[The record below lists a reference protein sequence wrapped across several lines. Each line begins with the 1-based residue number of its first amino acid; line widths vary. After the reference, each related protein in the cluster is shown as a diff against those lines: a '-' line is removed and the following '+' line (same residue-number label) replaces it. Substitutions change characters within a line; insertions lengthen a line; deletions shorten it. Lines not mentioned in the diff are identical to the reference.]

1 MKENIKAFPRSSVKL
16 LPGILRERFDVNRYY
31 LMSLESDGL
40 LFNHKME
47 AVLAQTGG
55 TIMPSPTD
63 RSKHGG
69 WEDPGCQLRGHFL
82 GHWLSAAARIWS
94 STGDKQIKDKADYII
109 DELEKCQN
117 QNGNGWLGS
126 IPEKY
131 MQKMIMKQHAWAPH
145 YTLHKTMMGLYEMYS
160 LGENKK
166 ALTLMEKFADWFYK
180 WTKQFSRK
188 EMDDILDYETGGM
201 LEALAD
207 LYGVTG
213 DKKHRELLD
222 RYYRARLFDEVLKGK
237 DVLSNRHANTMIPE
251 IYGAARCYEV
261 TGEEK
266 FRKIAEKFW
275 HAVVPSRMY
284 STGGHTNNEVWS
296 EPNKLANTLGE
307 KNQEFCTVY
316 NMMWLTQ
323 YLLRWSGDPKYG
335 DYYERNLV
343 NGILTGQRPDDGMIT
358 YYHSFKT
365 GGIKKWGTS
374 RHSFWCCY
382 GTGVQAFA
390 ELNHMIYLHNDE
402 NVYVNLYASSELDSK
417 HNGSEFKLIQ
427 HNKMPNEESSHM
439 MFLCPKPIKM
449 GLSLRIPWW
458 ATEGVKITINNKPEK
473 GPFKPSSFYTI
484 KRTWEEGDFISVTL
498 PNKLY
503 TCQMPDDKNVA
514 SVLYGPMV
522 LAGIT
527 PRDVELK
534 GDAKNPGK
542 WLKKISDEPLRF
554 KAKSDNGDI
563 EFMPM
568 YEVKDQKFG
577 IYFRVKK

>member
-1 MKENIKAFPRSSVKL
+1 MKEVMKAFPRRSVKL
-16 LPGILRERFDVNRYY
+16 LPGILKERFDVNRYY
-31 LMSLESDGL
+31 LMSLESDAL
-40 LFNHKME
+40 VFNHKKE
-47 AVLAQTGG
+47 AVLAQTGLS
-55 TIMPSPTD
+55 IMPAPGE

-69 WEDPGCQLRGHFL
+69 WEDPGCQVRGQFL
-82 GHWLSAAARIWS
+82 GHWLSAAARIWA
-94 STGDKQIKDKADYII
+94 STGDKQIKEKADFII
-109 DELEKCQN
+109 DELEMCQN

-131 MQKMIMKQHAWAPH
+131 LEKVVLKQPAWAPH

-160 LGENKK
+160 LGGNKK
-166 ALTLMEKFADWFYK
+166 SLTLMEKFADWFYK
-180 WTKQFSRK
+180 WTSKFSRK

-213 DKKHRELLD
+213 NKKHRELLD
-222 RYYRARLFDEVLKGK
+222 RYYRGRLFDEVLKGN
-237 DVLSNRHANTMIPE
+237 DVLSKRHANTMIPE

-261 TGEEK
+261 TGDEK

-284 STGGHTNNEVWS
+284 STGGHTSDEAWS
-296 EPNKLANTLGE
+296 EPNKLVPTLGD
-307 KNQEFCTVY
+307 KNQEFCTAY
-316 NMMWLTQ
+316 NMMWLSQ

-335 DYYERNLV
+335 DYYERNLI

-358 YYHSFKT
+358 YYHAFKT
-365 GGIKKWGTS
+365 GGIKKWGTP

-390 ELNHMIYLHNDE
+390 ELNHMIYLYDDE
-402 NVYVNLYASSELDSK
+402 NVFVNLYASSELDGK
-417 HNGSEFKLIQ
+417 HKGAEFKIVQ
-427 HNKMPNEESSHM
+427 HNSMPNEESSHM
-439 MFLCPKPIKM
+439 MFLCPKPVKM
-449 GLSLRIPWW
+449 GLSLRIPYW
-458 ATEGVKITINNKPEK
+458 ATEGVKITVNDKPEK
-473 GPFKPSSFYTI
+473 GTFKPTSFYTI
-484 KRTWEEGDFISVTL
+484 NRTWEEGDVISITL

-503 TCQMPDDKNVA
+503 SCPTPDDMNLV
-514 SVLYGPMV
+514 SVLYGPIV

-527 PRDVELK
+527 PKDVEFK
-534 GDAKNPGK
+534 GDTKNPEK
-542 WLKKISDEPLRF
+542 WMKRISEEPLRF
-554 KAKSDNGDI
+554 KAKSTEGDI

-568 YEVKDQKFG
+568 YEVIDQKFG